1 LRSYEGREACCAWR
15 HYSNQ
20 NVVALADNIALKQPC
35 SEANQR
41 HKAGNFLTLRKESDV
56 KKQAMKLLELKMII
70 VRDLITEWK
79 EKEVITTVRVTKGK
93 TKLQGVGLAEKSGK
107 RTLVFGS
114 ADR

>member
-1 LRSYEGREACCAWR
+1 MG
-15 HYSNQ
+15 
-20 NVVALADNIALKQPC
+20 
-35 SEANQR
+35 
-41 HKAGNFLTLRKESDV
+41 
-56 KKQAMKLLELKMII
+56 LKMKN
-70 VRDLITEWK
+70 VRDPITEWK